1 MEIVSDEIFGPV
13 QSVMRFSDLDE
24 AISLAN
30 NTQYGLVG
38 AVFSADTKKTQQVV
52 QEMQCGQINVNN
64 YFQMFYDMPF
74 GGYKMSGVGRE
85 MGTMGL
91 DNYLET
97 KTVIHDCN

>member
-1 MEIVSDEIFGPV
+1 M
-13 QSVMRFSDLDE
+13 
-24 AISLAN
+24 
-30 NTQYGLVG
+30 
-38 AVFSADTKKTQQVV
+38 
-52 QEMQCGQINVNN
+52 NN

-74 GGYKMSGVGRE
+74 GGYKMSGIGRE